1 MNTIETNLERIATA
15 LEQLVAL
22 KQDVPF
28 HPSPMANAPVVPPSV
43 GVVPTFVP
51 PSVGV
56 VPTFVPPVA
65 PVVEQPTH
73 NHAPAFNP
81 AALFA
86 QMGQQLPVE
95 QITQPAPQ
103 AAILPFPQAGVPE
116 TPVPFDNVDGLR
128 VYIIESFQKLEA
140 KAPGTGTRVK
150 DVMTS
155 MGFQRVDDVPL
166 AMYEPL
172 YRGVEAVLR
181 S

>member
-28 HPSPMANAPVVPPSV
+28 HPSPIATALTVDVVP
-43 GVVPTFVP
+43 
-51 PSVGV
+51 
-56 VPTFVPPVA
+56 

-73 NHAPAFNP
+73 NHSSAFDP
-81 AALFA
+81 AAVFA

-95 QITQPAPQ
+95 QITQLAPQAEILPFPQVEILPAPQ
-103 AAILPFPQAGVPE
+103 AEILPFPQAGIPE

-128 VYIIESFQKLEA
+128 VYIIESFQKIEA

-155 MGFQRVDDVPL
+155 MGFKRVDDVPL

>member
-28 HPSPMANAPVVPPSV
+28 HPSPIATALTVDVVP
-43 GVVPTFVP
+43 
-51 PSVGV
+51 
-56 VPTFVPPVA
+56 

-73 NHAPAFNP
+73 NHSSAFDP
-81 AALFA
+81 AAVFA

-103 AAILPFPQAGVPE
+103 AEILPFPQAGIPE

-128 VYIIESFQKLEA
+128 VYIIESFQKIEA

-155 MGFQRVDDVPL
+155 MGFKRVDDVPL

>member
-1 MNTIETNLERIATA
+1 MNTIETNLERIANA
-15 LEQLVAL
+15 LEVIAAS

-28 HPSPMANAPVVPPSV
+28 HASPMSAVPHDS
-43 GVVPTFVP
+43 GIGMQ

-73 NHAPAFNP
+73 NHAPSFDA

-103 AAILPFPQAGVPE
+103 AAILPFPQAGIPE
-116 TPVPFDNVDGLR
+116 RPVPFDNVDGLR
-128 VYIIESFQKLEA
+128 VYIIESFQALEA